1 MKNENIKTI
10 LISGA
15 TGTIGK
21 KLCLHLA
28 SKGYEIHALSRQKL
42 QSKIIKYF
50 VWDPSKKTIDKEALE
65 GVDAIIHLA
74 GEGIVDKRW
83 TDERKQQ
90 LIASRVESAE
100 LLLHICR
107 ENHVNLKKFVSAS
120 GVGFYGTH
128 SNYIFSENDGAGNDF
143 LSKCCLE
150 WERAAHDFETITD
163 VAILRLGV
171 VLDKNGGALPKLAM
185 PVKYFVGSALADG
198 KQAMPWVSIDDVC
211 NAFEFALLP
220 SINGIY
226 NVVAE
231 NHCTNESF
239 VRTLGKVLRRPIIFP
254 KVPAFVLQ
262 LMLGE
267 SSIAITKGQFVSNQ
281 KIKAAGFHF
290 KHSKL
295 SSTLEDLYAIE

>member
-42 QSKIIKYF
+42 HSKAIKYY
-50 VWDPSKKTIDKEALE
+50 VWDSSKKTIDKEAFK

-83 TDERKQQ
+83 TDERKDQ

-100 LLLHICR
+100 LLLSACK
-107 ENHVNLKKFVSAS
+107 EYHVNLKKFVSAS
-120 GVGFYGTH
+120 GVGYYGTH
-128 SNYIFSENDGAGNDF
+128 SNYIFSENDGVGNDF
-143 LSKCCLE
+143 LAKCCLE
-150 WERAAHDFETITD
+150 WERAAHDFKSITD

-171 VLDKNGGALPKLAM
+171 VLDKDGGALPKLAM
-185 PVKYFVGSALADG
+185 PVKYFVGSALATG

-211 NAFEFALLP
+211 SAFEFAIQP

-239 VRTLGKVLRRPIIFP
+239 IRTLGKVLHRPIIFP
-254 KVPAFVLQ
+254 KVPSFALQ
-262 LMLGE
+262 LILGE

-295 SSTLEDLYAIE
+295 SSTLEDIYAIQ